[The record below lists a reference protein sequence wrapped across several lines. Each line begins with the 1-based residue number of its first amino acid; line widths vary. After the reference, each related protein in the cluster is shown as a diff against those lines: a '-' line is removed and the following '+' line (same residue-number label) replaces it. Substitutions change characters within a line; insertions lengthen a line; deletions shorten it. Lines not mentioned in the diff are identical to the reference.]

1 MGVVYHRN
9 NWGIINN
16 YKRLQKNQ
24 KMKKKII
31 CHKIHLADIISMKT
45 VAISAGLIGIAIVAT
60 LLYVIISQRKQI
72 NSIKGAMTS

>member
-1 MGVVYHRN
+1 
-9 NWGIINN
+9 
-16 YKRLQKNQ
+16 
-24 KMKKKII
+24 MKKKII